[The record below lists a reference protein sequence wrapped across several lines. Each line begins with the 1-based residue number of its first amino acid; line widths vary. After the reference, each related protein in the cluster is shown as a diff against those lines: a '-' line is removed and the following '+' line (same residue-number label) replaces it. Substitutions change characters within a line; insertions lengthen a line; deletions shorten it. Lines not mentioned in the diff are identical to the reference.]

1 MKVEFDVE
9 EVWTMMNSVLDQLVA
24 LDMNTADR
32 ATLRRW
38 RSDEMT
44 PGSPATKLLAEKM
57 NIEIQGTHER
67 SELSPIKKPDWL

>member
-9 EVWTMMNSVLDQLVA
+9 EVWAMMNSVLDQLVE
-24 LDMNTADR
+24 LDMGTKDR

-44 PGSPATKLLAEKM
+44 PGSPATRLLAEKM
-57 NIEIQGTHER
+57 NTEIQGAHDR